1 MPTFN
6 EMPYTLDEIPVEKIF
21 KIDNTQFTYRIEHNE
36 TKDFYSLYVL
46 DDENVILYSSKL
58 VFDNDALHAG
68 AAILNLISEIKPLN
82 RVDSDAQQ
90 LNLSTFFSQMG
101 IVAVTPD

>member
-1 MPTFN
+1 
-6 EMPYTLDEIPVEKIF
+6 MPYTVEEVPIEKIF
-21 KIDNTQFTYRIEHNE
+21 EIDNTQFTYRVVYNK

-46 DDENVILYSSKL
+46 DDENNILYTSKL

-68 AAILNLISEIKPLN
+68 AAILGLTSEIKPLN
-82 RVDSDAQQ
+82 REDSNEQF
-90 LNLSTFFSQMG
+90 LNISTFNTRMA